1 MAEGQGRV
9 WTQDETRFLII
20 LWADQTIQSRLET
33 SRNREGIQMLVDGL
47 AAEGYFIYLICTP
60 KQVRAKFKALKHK
73 YQQWTTNVIVPLPKK
88 GDLSL
93 MTNYR
98 GISLMSIAAKVY
110 NKILL
115 TRIREHV
122 DPILRNNQA
131 GFRQGRSCAQQ
142 VHILRRIIEAFQTH
156 QLSLIVTFIDFKKA
170 FDSINRNVMFAVLRH
185 YGVPVTI
192 VNAISVLYNN
202 SKSAVM
208 VDGNITKPFQ
218 VTTGVLQGD
227 VLAPFLFIILVDYL
241 MKKSI
246 EDTCSGV
253 VTHPRQS
260 SRHPAK
266 ILNDLNFADDI
277 ALLEASI
284 PKAQSQLNRTATAGE
299 QLGLV
304 ISVPK
309 TEYMTIN
316 CNPQPP
322 LEVYGQ
328 PIKHVTDFRYLGS
341 MMASSK
347 TDLARQKALAWTTFW
362 KLQKI
367 WRNPTFP
374 TATKIKLFN
383 VTCVSV
389 FLYGCETWV
398 LTRDMEDKINSFATS
413 CLRIMLNIK
422 RIDHVSN
429 REIYKATNTQP
440 LIFRVRQRQ
449 LRFIGHALRMP
460 VEEPLRTY
468 ALYVPPH
475 GRRRPGRQRMSYLT
489 YIQNMLGDTEG
500 DLSPDNIAALAADRR
515 SVKMSHLNRFLVAG
529 SWHRCNSCSKC
540 RESNLGSH
548 QEPEALS
555 NRSNRLRT
563 PARDPRLL
571 LLPSPFTV

>member
-1 MAEGQGRV
+1 
-9 WTQDETRFLII
+9 
-20 LWADQTIQSRLET
+20 
-33 SRNREGIQMLVDGL
+33 
-47 AAEGYFIYLICTP
+47 
-60 KQVRAKFKALKHK
+60 
-73 YQQWTTNVIVPLPKK
+73 
-88 GDLSL
+88 
-93 MTNYR
+93 
-98 GISLMSIAAKVY
+98 
-110 NKILL
+110 
-115 TRIREHV
+115 
-122 DPILRNNQA
+122 
-131 GFRQGRSCAQQ
+131 
-142 VHILRRIIEAFQTH
+142 
-156 QLSLIVTFIDFKKA
+156 
-170 FDSINRNVMFAVLRH
+170 MFAVLRH

-266 ILNDLNFADDI
+266 ILNDLNFADNI

-322 LEVYGQ
+322 LEVY
-328 PIKHVTDFRYLGS
+328 DFRYLGS

-347 TDLARQKALAWTTFW
+347 TDLARRKALAWTAFW

-389 FLYGCETWV
+389 FLYGCKTWV

-429 REIYKATNTQP
+429 RELYKATNTQP

-460 VEEPLRTY
+460 VEEPLRSY

-515 SVKMSHLNRFLVAG
+515 SWNGLVIACVAAD
-529 SWHRCNSCSKC
+529 R
-540 RESNLGSH
+540 
-548 QEPEALS
+548 
-555 NRSNRLRT
+555 
-563 PARDPRLL
+563 
-571 LLPSPFTV
+571 